1 MLSPMVS
8 SQTVSVPPL
17 VHEMVALY
25 GVMLSTV
32 TAVGGGQGLFCAF
45 NTPDNRH
52 PKDIKQ
58 NSNTLFIIK
67 QIDNQYITPP
77 IHLSRYY
84 FKCKNTK
91 KN

>member
-1 MLSPMVS
+1 
-8 SQTVSVPPL
+8 
-17 VHEMVALY
+17 
-25 GVMLSTV
+25 MLSTV

-67 QIDNQYITPP
+67 QIDNQHITIP
-77 IHLSRYY
+77 IHLSHYY
-84 FKCKNTK
+84 LGCKNTLFFLILCVYPFFMTFYDFRAETNK
-91 KN
+91 S